1 MSFPS
6 DVVEE
11 IHAASKSL
19 AESRGWTVEYA
30 QGVVVQVIASF
41 SPLPAPVQ
49 PAPTPTAPQPARA
62 TGQFCICD
70 GPVHRYDPSW
80 CKPPRFA
87 DADGRAIG

>member
-1 MSFPS
+1 MTFPS

-41 SPLPAPVQ
+41 STLPAPSPAAQ
-49 PAPTPTAPQPARA
+49 PAQT

-80 CKPPRFA
+80 CTPPRFA
-87 DADGRAIG
+87 NADGRAIG